1 MEHHSNLVPWQKV
14 TKIKNAKL
22 EYMYINGDFEI
33 TDEEIN
39 KKITDKTKIVS
50 ITEISNVLGVKTP
63 LEKIIKRA
71 HEVGAIV
78 IVFSQ
83 RCFYT

>member
-22 EYMYINGDFEI
+22 EYMYINRDFEI

-39 KKITDKTKIVS
+39 KKITNKTKIVS

-63 LEKIIKRA
+63 LENSKYNRN
-71 HEVGAIV
+71 
-78 IVFSQ
+78 F
-83 RCFYT
+83 